1 MNGVSPSMDARLHFD
16 QVLLI
21 HPLGYSGEIAKYD
34 ISRMANIMPPLGLA
48 SIAAYLG
55 KNNIDVTIVDCY
67 AKPNSDE
74 FIKDFLK
81 ETRPAFIG
89 FSCSSANFYDGIRI
103 AKMAKNVLPGI
114 MVAFGGHHV
123 SALKEKIVDAFPIID
138 FAIIGEGE
146 ETMAQLMGSNGKG
159 VSSIEGLVYR
169 DSEGMACFTGYRSR
183 INDLDALPFP
193 AYEKLNGYPK
203 AYRLPIF
210 NYPSTPNSSCSSS
223 RGCQYRCSYCD
234 RSVFPDGFRYNSA
247 EYLYEHLLY
256 LKTRFGIRHIN
267 FYDDHF
273 TLYKKRVEDFT
284 RLLIDHPIGITFNC
298 AARAEHIDFGLLQQ
312 MKAAGCWMI
321 SLGIES
327 GDKELLA
334 QHRNNVNLDLVA
346 EKVHLI
352 KKAGIRAKGLMM
364 MGLPGETEQ
373 SVKKSMKYIFSL
385 PVDEINISKFVPFPG
400 SQLYENIHDYGT
412 FEEDWEKM
420 DCMHFQFTPKGMSKE
435 ELERLFKMFYK
446 KYFLR
451 PKTLLNYVTMLWRS
465 PDSWIRFLCNLPSF
479 VKFAHSD
486 KRLNVPPV
494 HSQNS

>member
-1 MNGVSPSMDARLHFD
+1 MCAKLSFNKI
-16 QVLLI
+16 LLV
-21 HPLGYSGEIAKYD
+21 HPLGYNGDAAIYD
-34 ISRMANIMPPLGLA
+34 ISRIANIMPPLGIA
-48 SIAAYLG
+48 GIAAYLG
-55 KNNIDVTIVDCY
+55 KKNIDVTIVDCY
-67 AKPNSDE
+67 AKPDSDAL
-74 FIKDFLK
+74 IKDHLNNVK
-81 ETRPAFIG
+81 PAFIG
-89 FSCSSANFYDGIRI
+89 LSCSTANFRDGIRI
-103 AKMAKNVLPGI
+103 ANMAKNVLPGI

-123 SALKEKIVDAFPIID
+123 SALKKKVVEAFPVID

-146 ETMAQLMGSNGKG
+146 ETMAQLMDNNGTC
-159 VSSIEGLVYR
+159 VSSIKGLVLR
-169 DSEGMACFTGYRSR
+169 DTKGMACFTGYRSR

-193 AYEKLNGYPK
+193 AYEKLGGYPS

-223 RGCQYRCSYCD
+223 RGCPYRCSYCD

-273 TLYKKRVEDFT
+273 TIYKKRVEDFT
-284 RLLIDHPIGITFNC
+284 RMMIDHPIGITFNC

-327 GDKELLA
+327 GDKSLLA
-334 QHRNNVNLDLVA
+334 QHRNNVNLDIVA

-373 SVKKSMKYIFSL
+373 SVKKSMKYIFKL

-400 SQLYENIHDYGT
+400 SQLYENIYDYGT

-420 DCMHFQFTPKGMSKE
+420 DCMHFQFIPQGMTKE
-435 ELERLFKMFYK
+435 KLEKLFKMFYR

-465 PDSWIRFLCNLPSF
+465 PDSWIRFLCNLSSF
-479 VKFAHSD
+479 IKYIHTG
-486 KRLNVPPV
+486 KRLNIPHV